1 MANNQTRLSRTV
13 TRRLGGRISAL
24 GGRRPAPTALT
35 ADGLTNAA
43 WAELTART
51 LEEIRGVDAIYR
63 PTNFWGPAL
72 DQLLADM
79 AERGLENFKSWSTS
93 KVWFYPLYGH
103 GFSYATIDATYQR
116 AKAVNP
122 STDKSWLTGLL
133 TGGREAGRDFDVVR
147 LAWDQDRWPFDLT
160 GHGESRHGTPPQ
172 YHRLTGAEHGWT
184 RPYLNYLLCLTALS
198 KHVDAAPKSFLEIGG
213 GYGVLGEILLSRDPE
228 ARYVNLDIP
237 PLMTVSSY
245 YLTTLFGDR
254 VATYDADMVAA
265 GELELGT
272 SAVLPNWRITNVRD
286 DFDVFVNSYSFQEME
301 PHVVEHYIDAVAEA
315 GVEYVVSLNSRH
327 GKPRSDER
335 GDRHWGG
342 VIEPVTSQLIVD
354 LFSARGYRLA
364 GRYNAP
370 LIYSAGELVVL
381 RKAGSAAA

>member
-1 MANNQTRLSRTV
+1 MNNL
-13 TRRLGGRISAL
+13 RRLGRKVLKNRARSRSDIVLAPSAVAALVPDGR
-24 GGRRPAPTALT
+24 
-35 ADGLTNAA
+35 TNAA

-51 LEEIRGVDAIYR
+51 LEEIEGVDAIYR

-79 AERGLENFKSWSTS
+79 AERGLENFKSWSTAQ
-93 KVWFYPLYGH
+93 VWFYPRYGR
-103 GFSYATIDATYQR
+103 GFSYATIDATYER

-122 STDKSWLTGLL
+122 STDKNWLTGFL
-133 TGGREAGRDFDVVR
+133 TGGVEAGRDFDVVR
-147 LAWDQDRWPFDLT
+147 LVWDQERWPFDLT
-160 GHGESRHGTPPQ
+160 GYGESRQGTPLQ
-172 YHRLTGAEHGWT
+172 YHRLTGAGHGWT

-198 KHVDAAPKSFLEIGG
+198 RHVDAVPKSFLEIGG

-245 YLTTLFGDR
+245 YLRTLFGDQ
-254 VATYDADMVAA
+254 VATYDGELAKP
-265 GELELGT
+265 GELEPST
-272 SAVLPNWRITNVRD
+272 SAVLPNWRIKDVRG

-301 PHVVEHYIDAVAEA
+301 PNVVEHYIDAVAEA
-315 GVEYVVSLNSRH
+315 GVEYVVSLNSRK
-327 GKPRSDER
+327 GKQKAHKR

-354 LFSARGYRLA
+354 LFSARGYRLE

-370 LIYSAGELVVL
+370 LIYSGGELVVL
-381 RKAGSAAA
+381 RRSGPAAA